1 MSKFIHDDADNFKG
15 SLIIHGGVSVSSSNT
30 SAPTRMPLQL
40 EIEYRKSYARKGEHG
55 LLRNISLTGAFLEH
69 TNEELRALDRICI
82 TFKVG
87 GRIRK
92 INAGIVWQ
100 NAVGCGIKFLP
111 TNNRDVQ
118 IVDDLMYFVE
128 SSRESRR
135 TVLEDIFKQTG

>member
-1 MSKFIHDDADNFKG
+1 MSSTDNQVP
-15 SLIIHGGVSVSSSNT
+15 SPRI
-30 SAPTRMPLQL
+30 PLKL
-40 EIEYRKSYARKGEHG
+40 DIEYRKSYGRQPEGG

-69 TNEELRALDRICI
+69 QNESLKPNDKVAI

-92 INAGIVWQ
+92 IGATIIWSNS
-100 NAVGCGIKFLP
+100 VGSGIKFQP

-128 SSRESRR
+128 SKRDSRR
-135 TVLEDIFKQTG
+135 SVLDDIFKQAA